1 MAALLKSQLDRVM
14 TGPGF
19 AEVAARAAPAAA
31 APPPAAA
38 AAPAAAPAPEAAE
51 PVAER
56 SPKRQRVGAAT
67 EEETMASKE
76 RQLAFTRNVMTTL
89 ADVAS
94 NPALSDKEKEALRAS
109 LVAMLSRE

>member
-1 MAALLKSQLDRVM
+1 MQVM
-14 TGPGF
+14 FSPKQKASADGF
-19 AEVAARAAPAAA
+19 AEAFRT
-31 APPPAAA
+31 
-38 AAPAAAPAPEAAE
+38 
-51 PVAER
+51 ER
-56 SPKRQRVGAAT
+56 SPKRQRVGAGT